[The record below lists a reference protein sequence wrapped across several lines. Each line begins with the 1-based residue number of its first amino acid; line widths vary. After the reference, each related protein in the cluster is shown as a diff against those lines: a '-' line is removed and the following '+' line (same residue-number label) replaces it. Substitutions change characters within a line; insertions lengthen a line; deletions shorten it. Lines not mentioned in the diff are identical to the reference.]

1 MEAPAGEEGTRQPG
15 AGRGRPRTARPQLRA
30 ARGQTAAPR
39 LQVTPHRGEK
49 GEGSNGRPAF
59 GGHPRT
65 RAAAVTQSG
74 AASSSRPHPRRGG
87 PGPCGRHGQAPR
99 SPGPVRA
106 QPSGSRSGQVSA
118 AAARSRGREAAPRA
132 GGAGHLAGPIPAGLH
147 DALGGSAPSRSSR
160 PVKTQRYRRR
170 PLPLTYPQR
179 LSRPPPASQPPARP
193 ARSTRQRAP
202 STQQP
207 TARRE
212 APAPTGTSRLRPR
225 PAVTLP
231 PAPANGARAAEPLTS
246 RGAGRRL
253 RRTKARP
260 RPARP
265 SPRTCSPPGAAAAAP
280 RGSPRTVPAVRSG
293 WVGRTGRKRQRGD
306 ERPVPRPGW
315 GGGVEAAAPPGVQTN
330 GGGESGR

>member
-106 QPSGSRSGQVSA
+106 QPSGSQSGQVSA
-118 AAARSRGREAAPRA
+118 AAARSRGRAAAPRA

-160 PVKTQRYRRR
+160 PVKTQRCRRR

-179 LSRPPPASQPPARP
+179 LSRPPPASQPATRPPGALYTAARP
-193 ARSTRQRAP
+193 VHAAARSA
-202 STQQP
+202 
-207 TARRE
+207 ARGTGSNRHFS
-212 APAPTGTSRLRPR
+212 APAPPR
-225 PAVTLP
+225 RHVT
-231 PAPANGARAAEPLTS
+231 ARAGQWGACGGTADEP
-246 RGAGRRL
+246 RGGE
-253 RRTKARP
+253 
-260 RPARP
+260 
-265 SPRTCSPPGAAAAAP
+265 AAPEDKSAAAP
-280 RGSPRTVPAVRSG
+280 SPPLAAHLQPARCS
-293 WVGRTGRKRQRGD
+293 
-306 ERPVPRPGW
+306 
-315 GGGVEAAAPPGVQTN
+315 GGGASRVPSHRARRAVGLGRPHGAEAA
-330 GGGESGR
+330 EGR